1 MDILLSFSSGMQQII
16 IAIIGFILLI
26 SIVVFVHEFGHF
38 SVARLCGVKVTD
50 FSLGFGKKLFSR
62 QDKHGT
68 LWSLSLIPM
77 GGYVKFFAD
86 KSVASNED
94 IDALE
99 QLSEADKKQTFYFKS
114 IPQKMAIIVAGPF
127 ANFLLCLV
135 LLWGINFFLGIVH
148 VKPIIQNVV
157 PNSAASRHGLLAGDE
172 FIAINGHHIKYAQ
185 EVRQEVGTSFGESIN
200 FMIKRDNTVLSLAF
214 APDMIA
220 EDKQKVPIIGV
231 VFSNSPEHIQVLQYD
246 FIESVKKSYGDALF
260 VARMTGN
267 FFQRL
272 FVGKANTN
280 ELSGPIKIGNAAGSA
295 LKTSLESFL
304 LLMALVSMSVGLVN
318 LLPVPMLDGGHL
330 IFYLFEIVGIKA
342 NDSFRE
348 GAFKL
353 GFVVVVA
360 VMIFTL
366 VNDILTLGAN

>member
-1 MDILLSFSSGMQQII
+1 MDILLSFSSGIQQIV
-16 IAIIGFILLI
+16 IAIIGFTVLM

-68 LWSLSLIPM
+68 IWSLSLIPM

-94 IDALE
+94 IEELE

-114 IPQKMAIIVAGPF
+114 IPQKMAIIVAGPL
-127 ANFLLCLV
+127 ANFLLCLF

-148 VKPIIQNVV
+148 VKPIIQNIV
-157 PNSAASRHGLLAGDE
+157 PDSVASSHGLLAGDT
-172 FIAINGHHIKYAQ
+172 FLTVNGHHVTYAQ
-185 EVRQEVGTSFGESIN
+185 EVRQEVGASFGKPIH
-200 FMIKRDNTVLSLAF
+200 FTVKRDDSVISLAF

-220 EDKQKVPIIGV
+220 DGKEEVPVIGV
-231 VFSNSPEHIQVLQYD
+231 VFSNRPEHIQILQYD
-246 FIESVKKSYGDALF
+246 FIESAKKSYADAVF
-260 VARMTGN
+260 VARLTRD

-272 FVGKANTN
+272 FVGEAHVN
-280 ELSGPIKIGNAAGSA
+280 ELSGPIKIGDAAGSA

-330 IFYLFEIVGIKA
+330 VFYLFEIVGLKA
-342 NDSFRE
+342 SHNFRE
-348 GAFKL
+348 VAFKI
-353 GFVVVVA
+353 GFVFVAA

-366 VNDILTLGAN
+366 VNDILTIGAN